1 VETEHQSFAEFAR
14 HFDCVVANTIRT
26 SAVVRALKGE
36 QVPVVWWLH
45 EPGSVGEHYLRE
57 EPKLRA
63 AMPLADL
70 LLAPSERTA
79 SVYRPYTES
88 QVKCLQNAI
97 PDLGHQP
104 RAESPSSPLR
114 FLLLASVEP
123 RKGQDIF
130 VKALGKLPKEIQ
142 TAARFEIAGRI
153 LDPEFWPTIDPLAR
167 QIENLTVT
175 GALSHADAIR
185 KLAEADVIVAPSRD
199 EAMPTVTILEAMS
212 LGRAIITTDVGGAGE
227 AFSDGEN
234 ALLVRPE
241 SPDELAAAIRRLI
254 ENPALVRDLGVHA
267 RQTYDKGFTIE
278 RFGAEFSKL
287 IAGAISA
294 AATR

>member
-1 VETEHQSFAEFAR
+1 M
-14 HFDCVVANTIRT
+14 VANTIRT
-26 SAVVRALKGE
+26 SAVVRALKNE
-36 QVPVVWWLH
+36 EVPVVWWLH

-88 QVKCLQNAI
+88 PVKCLQNAI
-97 PDLGHQP
+97 PDLGGQP
-104 RAESPSSPLR
+104 LADSGSSPLR

-123 RKGQDIF
+123 RKGQDVF
-130 VKALGKLPKEIQ
+130 VKALAQLPKEIQ
-142 TAARFEIAGRI
+142 KAAQFEIAGRI
-153 LDPEFWPTIDPLAR
+153 LDPDFWPTIDSIAK

-175 GALSHADAIR
+175 GALSHAEAIG
-185 KLAEADVIVAPSRD
+185 KLTAADVIVSPSRD

-212 LGRAIITTDVGGAGE
+212 LGRAIITSNVGGAAE
-227 AFSDGEN
+227 AFTDGEN

-241 SPDELAAAIRRLI
+241 APEELMAAIRRLI
-254 ENPALVRDLGVHA
+254 EKPAIVGELGRKA
-267 RQTYDKGFTIE
+267 RQTYEEGFTIE
-278 RFGAEFSKL
+278 RFGGEFFNL
-287 IAGAISA
+287 MNETISA
-294 AATR
+294 AKLK